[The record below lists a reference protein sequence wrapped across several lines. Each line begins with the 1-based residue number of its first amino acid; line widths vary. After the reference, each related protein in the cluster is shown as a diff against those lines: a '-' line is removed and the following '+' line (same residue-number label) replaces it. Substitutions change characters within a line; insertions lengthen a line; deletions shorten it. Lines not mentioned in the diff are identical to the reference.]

1 MRSVLAA
8 VAAGLVLALATGCAS
23 TPTRYYTLA
32 ALAEPAPAA
41 RPASGLSVAV
51 GPVSIPA
58 LVDRP
63 QLVLSI
69 DANQVQVDE
78 FSRWA
83 APLADEITRVTV
95 LNLTQLLGG
104 AEVGP
109 STGGAVTNAVVKV
122 RIDIVGF
129 EARPGE
135 AVLID
140 ARWSLRRG
148 DSTRQG
154 RSVLREPSRGDGV
167 DALAAAYSRALA
179 RLAADIATDLRT
191 P

>member
-1 MRSVLAA
+1 MRPLLAA
-8 VAAGLVLALATGCAS
+8 VAAGLVLAVGCAS
-23 TPTRYYTLA
+23 TPTRYYTLS
-32 ALAEPAPAA
+32 ALAEPAPA
-41 RPASGLSVAV
+41 RQVTGPSVAV

-63 QLVLSI
+63 QLVLTI

-109 STGGAVTNAVVKV
+109 STGGAATNPVVKL
-122 RIDIVGF
+122 RIDVVGF

-140 ARWSLRRG
+140 ARWSLRRA
-148 DSTRQG
+148 DSTRHG
-154 RSVLREPSRGDGV
+154 RSALREPSRGNGV

-179 RLAADIATDLRT
+179 RVATDIAIDLRT

>member
-1 MRSVLAA
+1 MRPLLAA
-8 VAAGLVLALATGCAS
+8 AAAGLVLALACGCAS
-23 TPTRYYTLA
+23 TPTRYYTLS
-32 ALAEPAPAA
+32 ALAEPALA
-41 RPASGLSVAV
+41 RPVTGLSVAV

-69 DANQVQVDE
+69 DSNQVQIDE

-83 APLADEITRVTV
+83 APLADEVTRVTV

-109 STGGAVTNAVVKV
+109 STGGAATSAVVRL

-135 AVLID
+135 VVLID

-148 DSTRQG
+148 DTTRQG
-154 RSVLREPSRGDGV
+154 RALLREPTRGNGV
-167 DALAAAYSRALA
+167 EALAAAYSRALA
-179 RLAADIATDLRT
+179 RMAADIATDLRA